1 MNQYNYIDYSSSA
14 TRHIDFQGGTKRKR
28 GGWAEKRGK
37 KKEGK
42 RWDEVK
48 GKQE

>member
-28 GGWAEKRGK
+28 GGWTERREIKEEKRIRNRMKDK
-37 KKEGK
+37 K
-42 RWDEVK
+42 
-48 GKQE
+48 